1 MRITP
6 EQKELLDSLVCER
19 LSSKSENL
27 YTVADFS
34 NTKNSSLEDTLK
46 NEAYEEDENGN
57 VAYYL
62 IKNNEG
68 KILFYFSI
76 KCGMLYDEAY
86 EIEQLRRLNE
96 LYCHLVE
103 LEKDPASS
111 EEDKKLIGKIL
122 EGVRTR
128 KGLKKNDLLGISN
141 LKANQFLEDLKNE
154 SEGRLRQVGRTF
166 AGVEIVHFCV
176 NENNR
181 NIWADFGFK
190 QKMGAVMFWHFIV
203 PKIFELKKIIG
214 CEYLFLF
221 AADFTPDK
229 MLINYYKANLGF
241 DESNKHGTAIP
252 LYDYACTFLY
262 QELKDIEMRQR
273 HFYEDFNPNEEEI

>member
-1 MRITP
+1 MRITC
-6 EQKELLDSLVCER
+6 EQKELLDSLICER
-19 LSSKSENL
+19 LSSNGKNIYLVSG
-27 YTVADFS
+27 FS
-34 NTKNSSLEDTLK
+34 NTKNPNLEDTLK
-46 NEAYEEDENGN
+46 GEAYEEDENGD

-62 IKNNEG
+62 IKNADG

-76 KCGMLYDEAY
+76 KCGMLYDEAF

-103 LEKDPASS
+103 LEKDSASS
-111 EEDKKLIGKIL
+111 DEDKRLIGKIL

-128 KGLKKNDLLGISN
+128 KGLKKNDLLKINN
-141 LKANQFLEDLKNE
+141 LKANQILEDLKKE
-154 SEGRLRQVGRTF
+154 SERKLRQVGRTF

-181 NIWADFGFK
+181 DTWAEFGFK
-190 QKMGAVMFWHFIV
+190 QKIGAVIFWHFIV

-221 AADFTPDK
+221 AADSTPDK
-229 MLINYYKANLGF
+229 ILINYYKANLGF
-241 DESNKHGTAIP
+241 EESNKHGTAMP

-262 QELKDIEMRQR
+262 QELKDIAKKQRQ
-273 HFYEDFNPNEEEI
+273 FYEEFNPNEEQI

>member
-6 EQKELLDSLVCER
+6 EQIGLLDTLICER
-19 LSSKSENL
+19 LSLNSGNI
-27 YTVADFS
+27 YAVADFS
-34 NTKNSSLEDTLK
+34 NTKNPNLEDTLK

-62 IKNNEG
+62 IKNADG

-96 LYCHLVE
+96 FYYHLVE

-111 EEDKKLIGKIL
+111 EEDKKLIGKVL

-128 KGLKKNDLLGISN
+128 KGLKKNDLVGINN
-141 LKANQFLEDLKNE
+141 LKANKLLEDLKKE
-154 SEGRLRQVGRTF
+154 SEGKLRQVGRTF

-181 NIWADFGFK
+181 DVWADFGFK
-190 QKMGAVMFWHFIV
+190 QKIGIVVFWHFII
-203 PKIFELKKIIG
+203 PKILELKKIIG

-229 MLINYYKANLGF
+229 VLINYYTANLGF

-252 LYDYACTFLY
+252 IYDYACTFLY
-262 QELKDIEMRQR
+262 QELKDIEVKQR
-273 HFYEDFNPNEEEI
+273 RFYEDFNPNEEEI

>member
-6 EQKELLDSLVCER
+6 EQIGLLDTLICER
-19 LSSKSENL
+19 LSLNSGNI
-27 YTVADFS
+27 YAVADFS
-34 NTKNSSLEDTLK
+34 NTKNPNLEDTLK

-62 IKNNEG
+62 IKNADG

-96 LYCHLVE
+96 FYYHLVE

-111 EEDKKLIGKIL
+111 EEDKKLIGKVL

-128 KGLKKNDLLGISN
+128 KGLKKNDLLGINN
-141 LKANQFLEDLKNE
+141 LKANKLLEDLKKE
-154 SEGRLRQVGRTF
+154 SEGKLRQVGRTF

-181 NIWADFGFK
+181 DVWADFGFK
-190 QKMGAVMFWHFIV
+190 QKIGIVVFWHFII
-203 PKIFELKKIIG
+203 PKILELKKIIG

-229 MLINYYKANLGF
+229 ILINYYTANLGF

-252 LYDYACTFLY
+252 IYDYACTFLY
-262 QELKDIEMRQR
+262 QELKDIEVKQR
-273 HFYEDFNPNEEEI
+273 RFYEDFNPNEEEI

>member
-1 MRITP
+1 MRITR
-6 EQKELLDSLVCER
+6 EQIELLDSLICER
-19 LSSKSENL
+19 LSSNPNNL
-27 YTVADFS
+27 CMVDDFS
-34 NTKNSSLEDTLK
+34 NTKNQSLEDTLK
-46 NEAYEEDENGN
+46 SEAYEEDENGN

-62 IKNNEG
+62 VKNTDG

-96 LYCHLVE
+96 LYCHLIE
-103 LEKDPASS
+103 LEKDSASS

-128 KGLKKNDLLGISN
+128 KGLKKNDLLKINN
-141 LKANQFLEDLKNE
+141 LKANKLLEDLKNE
-154 SEGRLRQVGRTF
+154 TEGKLRQVGRTF

-181 NIWADFGFK
+181 DIWAKFGFK
-190 QKMGAVMFWHFIV
+190 QKMGAVIFWHFII
-203 PKIFELKKIIG
+203 PKIYELKKIIG

-229 MLINYYKANLGF
+229 FLINYYKANLGF

-262 QELKDIEMRQR
+262 QELKDIEKRRQR
-273 HFYEDFNPNEEEI
+273 FYSEFNPNEEEI